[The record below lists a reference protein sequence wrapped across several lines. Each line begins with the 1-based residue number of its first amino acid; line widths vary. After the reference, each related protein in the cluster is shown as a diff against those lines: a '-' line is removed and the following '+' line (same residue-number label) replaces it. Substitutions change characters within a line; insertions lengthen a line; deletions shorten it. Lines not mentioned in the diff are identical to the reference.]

1 MEFRILGPLEVE
13 VEGRPVEVGSPSQ
26 RLLLALLLANA
37 GRMVSLDRLAEDMWE
52 ENPPPTARHTLQGY
66 VYRLRR
72 GLGSEGWRLE
82 TRHPGYSL
90 KVTAEETDA
99 GRFEQ
104 LWRRGRSLSAEGR
117 FAEAAGV
124 LTEALSLF
132 RGEVLADVPEVAALT
147 PERTRLTEMRL
158 AAIEDRLEAELAAGG
173 AAKVAAELEALVEE
187 YPYREKMWGQL
198 MVALYRCGRQ
208 ADALRAYRRVWEVLG
223 ADLGIEPSPWL
234 SALEEQILIQGES
247 IAEGVVALTVP
258 SNLPRPRTAYLG
270 REREVADLIGMLGL
284 HRLVTV
290 VGAPGCGKTR
300 LAVETADR
308 VREMFPHGVF
318 FVSLADLN
326 EEPLVASAI
335 DTSVGVWAP
344 DRPSEEAVVDHL
356 RTRRVLLV
364 LDNFEHILAAAPLV
378 GRLLD
383 AAPRL
388 AVLVTSRS
396 PLRITGEREYPLGPL
411 PVPSASEV
419 EASTDLSEFPALM
432 LFADRAAAV
441 RPGFRLTT
449 DIAPLVRDVAGL
461 VDGVPLALELAAS
474 SLKTM
479 PLAELCARLGEG
491 SELLARGTVDGPAR
505 HRTVSEAIGWS
516 YDLLDPPAQRLFRCL
531 GVFRGT
537 FDLESVTAVSGRSAP
552 EVTDPLFA
560 LVEASLVNGPPV
572 EGPPRYGL
580 LETVRHFARHRL
592 ELSGELERAAARH
605 VAHYAAL
612 VEEAEGRLTQVGQA
626 AWLDQLEWERP
637 NLFAALRWAGER
649 GDFDVALTMAGR
661 LWRFW
666 QLRGPLAEGRT
677 WLEDLL
683 ARAEAASPAARAK
696 ALIGLGGV
704 CYWQGDLDAA
714 EDAYRRA
721 IVADLDPDDWWQEYE
736 ALLGLVIT
744 IACHRGSAE
753 EALPLEERYQSLLAQ
768 HPDDMAAAGFGMATS
783 ALVRMFLGDLE
794 GSRRLSEQL
803 LEITRTIGERWYEGQ
818 TLGALGVA
826 SLLQKDFPRAKA
838 ELAEALEV
846 SVELNDQ
853 LGTAIG
859 LERLGQAEA
868 ALGNPRW
875 AVLLA
880 AAASR
885 LREEFG
891 LGMTIE
897 AYRWDVEDAM
907 TAARRVME
915 PDDLTR
921 AWAEGRSMAVEDL
934 IRLPAQPPVTA

>member
-1 MEFRILGPLEVE
+1 MEFRILGPLEVA
-13 VEGRPVEVGSPSQ
+13 VEGRPVELSSPSL
-26 RLLLALLLANA
+26 RLLVALLLANA
-37 GRMVSLDRLAEDMWE
+37 GRVVSLDRLVEDMWE
-52 ENPPPTARHTLQGY
+52 GNPPPTARHTLQGY

-72 GLGSEGWRLE
+72 MLGSEGWRVE
-82 TRHPGYSL
+82 TRDPGYSL
-90 KVTAEETDA
+90 KVTEEEMDSE
-99 GRFEQ
+99 RFERM
-104 LWRRGRSLSAEGR
+104 WRRGRSLSAEAR
-117 FAEAAGV
+117 FSEAAGV
-124 LTEALSLF
+124 LAEALCLF
-132 RGEVLADVPEVAALT
+132 RGEVLSDVSEVAALA

-158 AAIEDRLEAELAAGG
+158 AAFEDRIEAELAVGR
-173 AAKVAAELEALVEE
+173 AAEVAAELEAMVEE
-187 YPYREKMWGQL
+187 YPYREKMWGHL

-208 ADALRAYRRVWEVLG
+208 ADALRAYQRVREVLG
-223 ADLGIEPSPWL
+223 SEIGIEPSPWL
-234 SALEEQILIQGES
+234 SGLEEQILIEGES
-247 IAEGVVALTVP
+247 IAENVVELTVP
-258 SNLPRPRTAYLG
+258 SNLPRTRTRLLG
-270 REREVADLIGMLGL
+270 RKREVADVIGMLGL
-284 HRLVTV
+284 HRLVSV

-318 FVSLADLN
+318 YVSLADLD
-326 EEPLVASAI
+326 EAPLVASAVAA
-335 DTSVGVWAP
+335 SLGVWAP
-344 DRPSEEAVVDHL
+344 DRPSEEAVVEHL

-364 LDNFEHILAAAPLV
+364 LDNFEHIVEAAPLV

-383 AAPRL
+383 SAPRL

-396 PLRITGEREYPLGPL
+396 PLRVTGEREYPLAPL

-419 EASTDLSEFPALM
+419 EASTDASEFPALM

-449 DIAPLVRDVAGL
+449 DNARLVRDVAGL

-474 SLKTM
+474 RLKAV

-491 SELLARGTVDGPAR
+491 SELLTRGAVDGPAR

-516 YDLLDPPAQRLFRCL
+516 YDLLDPPVQKLFRCL

-537 FDLESVTAVSGRSAP
+537 FDLESVAAVAGGPAL

-560 LVEASLVNGPPV
+560 MVEASLVNGPSV

-592 ELSGELERAAARH
+592 ELSGELEAAAARL
-605 VAHYAAL
+605 VAHYAGL
-612 VEEAEGRLTQVGQA
+612 VEEAEPKLTQVGQR
-626 AWLDQLEWERP
+626 AWLDRLEQERP
-637 NLFAALRWAGER
+637 NLFAALRWASES
-649 GDFDVALTMAGR
+649 GDWDIALTMAGR

-666 QLRGPLAEGRT
+666 QLRGPLGEGRT

-683 ARAEAASPAARAK
+683 ARANAASPAARAT
-696 ALIGLGGV
+696 ALNGLGGI
-704 CYWQGDLDAA
+704 CYWQGDLDGA
-714 EDAYRRA
+714 EDAYRQA
-721 IVADLDPDDWWQEYE
+721 VAAETDPDDWWLEYE

-744 IACHRGSAE
+744 IACHRGSPE
-753 EALPLEERYQSLLAQ
+753 EALPLEESYQSLLAA
-768 HPDDMAAAGFGMATS
+768 HPDDLTAAGFGMATS

-794 GSRRLSEQL
+794 GSRRLSGQL
-803 LEITRTIGERWYEGQ
+803 LEITRTMGERWYEGQ
-818 TLGALGVA
+818 TLGALGIA
-826 SLLQKDFPRAKA
+826 SLLQQDFPRAKA
-838 ELAEALEV
+838 ELEEALEV
-846 SVELNDQ
+846 SVELDDQ

-868 ALGNPRW
+868 ALGNPRR
-875 AVLLA
+875 AVQLV

-885 LREEFG
+885 LREKFG

-897 AYRWDVEDAM
+897 NYRWDVEDPM

-915 PDDLTR
+915 PNDVTR
-921 AWAEGRSMAVEDL
+921 AWGEGRSMALEDL
-934 IRLPAQPPVTA
+934 IRLLAQPPVTA